1 MLSVES
7 ALDSEYNNSGELLGP
22 GDFTNELLGYLGKL
36 NPLKRQ
42 ATISKLSKKPIPSK
56 GSRAEMEKSFAE
68 LPEHIRN
75 ALLHGKLRL
84 ADHVIYSIK
93 PINGSKTVKMFES
106 QDVKEVGLRNISSGK
121 LPKNMVMMLSGIV
134 LLQGI
139 SASALTDDV
148 KSTAYDLIDT
158 KSALATGEMTIRANK
173 KQLMS
178 ETSLL
183 VFKTTNFNMVPKGY
197 YKLHNPRIIH
207 DDVDIEVD
215 IDLGT
220 ITGLDP
226 HAYLFLALHGTV
238 TIP

>member
-75 ALLHGKLRL
+75 GLLHGKLRL

-121 LPKNMVMMLSGIV
+121 LPKNM
-134 LLQGI
+134 
-139 SASALTDDV
+139 T
-148 KSTAYDLIDT
+148 
-158 KSALATGEMTIRANK
+158 
-173 KQLMS
+173 
-178 ETSLL
+178 
-183 VFKTTNFNMVPKGY
+183 
-197 YKLHNPRIIH
+197 
-207 DDVDIEVD
+207 
-215 IDLGT
+215 
-220 ITGLDP
+220 
-226 HAYLFLALHGTV
+226 
-238 TIP
+238 